1 LRQRAKPSALR
12 QHWLE
17 HRKHRVGGLGSG
29 RVTHEISQF
38 FATRI
43 DGAHVA
49 TEIVHEDLRR
59 IRTAIEDFSS
69 RVFLVRILLFLHLVF
84 HLHGIVCLVEEALH
98 DADVFHVVQHF
109 SCLCHIDPLEKS
121 GFLGTRQGAY
131 CAKSNAYGLLE
142 RAC

>member
-17 HRKHRVGGLGSG
+17 HRKHRLGGLGSG
-29 RVTHEISQF
+29 RIAHEISQF

-59 IRTAIEDFSS
+59 IGTAIEDFSS
-69 RVFLVRILLFLHLVF
+69 RVFLVRILLFF
-84 HLHGIVCLVEEALH
+84 HLHGLIGLVEEALH
-98 DADVFHVVQHF
+98 DADVFYVVQHF

-121 GFLGTRQGAY
+121 GFLGTCQGAY